1 MKISSDVRSSRRS
14 GFTLVELLVVIAI
27 SGVLAVVAFYFARS
41 GLNKAAAS
49 KSLSNIRQSGMVLLT
64 HSQDMNGK
72 LQYYGGGGSAGFDV
86 RVYNIVRNTLGL
98 NISGGTG
105 NKGELCDIM
114 HWNPTKLKPV
124 NYHWNCF
131 AVNFTNVPDFNV
143 AWANENLTSP
153 TAYSVRTLIPSVVTR
168 PEAYPLLIT
177 SSTSTGD
184 EIFRILES
192 NGDLVGLRSSGKAL
206 ASMLDGSAREMDPTD
221 LKKAGFTRAYDN
233 SKTPPKLRT
242 L

>member
-1 MKISSDVRSSRRS
+1 MKLSSYILPRRTR

-27 SGVLAVVAFYFARS
+27 SGVLAVLAFYFARS

-49 KSLSNIRQSGMVLLT
+49 KSLSNIRQSGTVLLA

-86 RVYNIVRNTLGL
+86 RAYNIVRTALGL
-98 NISGGTG
+98 HISGGTG
-105 NKGELCDIM
+105 NKGDLCDIM
-114 HWNPTKLKPV
+114 HWSPTKLKPV

-143 AWANENLTSP
+143 TWMNENLTSP
-153 TAYSVRTLIPSVVTR
+153 VAYSVRTLIPSAVTR

-177 SSTSTGD
+177 SSTATGD

-192 NGDLVGLRSSGKAL
+192 NGDLVGLRSSGKAI
-206 ASMLDGSAREMDPTD
+206 ACFLDGSARQLDPTD
-221 LKKAGFTRAYDN
+221 LKSAGFTRAYDN
-233 SKTPPKLRT
+233 SKTPPRLRT

>member
-1 MKISSDVRSSRRS
+1 MKISSYAYRRRTR

-27 SGVLAVVAFYFARS
+27 SGVMAMVAFYFARS

-49 KSLSNIRQSGMVLLT
+49 KSLSNIRQSGTVLLT

-86 RVYNIVRNTLGL
+86 RAYNIVRTTLGL

-105 NKGELCDIM
+105 NKGDLCDIM
-114 HWNPTKLKPV
+114 HWAPTKLKPV

-143 AWANENLTSP
+143 AWVNENLTSP
-153 TAYSVRTLIPSVVTR
+153 VAHSVRTLIPSVVTR

-177 SSTSTGD
+177 SSTATGD

-192 NGDLVGLRSSGKAL
+192 NGDLVGLRSSGKAM
-206 ASMLDGSAREMDPTD
+206 ACFLDGSARELNPTD
-221 LKKAGFTRAYDN
+221 LKNAGFTRAYDN